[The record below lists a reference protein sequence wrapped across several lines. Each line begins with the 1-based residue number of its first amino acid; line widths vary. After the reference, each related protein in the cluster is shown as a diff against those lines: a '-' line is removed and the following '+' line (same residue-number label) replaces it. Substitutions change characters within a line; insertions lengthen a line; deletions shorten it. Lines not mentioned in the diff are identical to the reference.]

1 MGQPSRFVWHLGLLL
16 AGVLVR
22 HALAAQV
29 ANAGPTPP
37 MYLRASRSA
46 EFSVVKH
53 ASFAPASVAVCEL
66 SVTPGESEGASGAY
80 GTGAATVDKDTVVPE
95 DAAADED
102 WLTGGKD
109 VSRPLASDATGIGLP
124 AGNDD
129 EVPPGASSTGQIVP
143 EADQLQKQDSSEA
156 AASEE
161 ATTGPPAPPPLV
173 SHRGLEFDSVLAR
186 RLLEAAGVDLTVPWR
201 GRIKATRLLPD
212 GDRVTAEAR
221 AAAWGQR
228 PPLEYLPMYWPQGFP
243 EQQLH
248 DFRDELLTQPRLFQG
263 RVNPYALAA
272 ERVAKLDEAAAE
284 RRRAAVALALY
295 AATHRHAAAEDLA
308 WTLFKRPATVFR
320 DALYGVAVTA
330 LERMKPSLTKVSVG
344 EGDVAVDLRVLSYAS
359 HDSASSLREMLIAA
373 ARRGLKAVVVADRNT
388 LAGAR
393 DAENVAY
400 RLKIEGLLPP
410 DFVVIP
416 GQTVNSF
423 SGSVLAVF
431 VRSRVPDGMTAWRT
445 VEEIHQQGGLAIA
458 VHPGH
463 PAQTHVLKLVAF
475 DGYLIQPAF
484 FEMFRTQELMADPE
498 LQEQLP
504 LYGSGARFALGVG
517 CPYSAVETPRH
528 GEEGLRQAMRQG
540 RVYAA
545 SPLFLPYMTAIALKP
560 IGPLMHYLNRYFVAQ
575 EKLHVWVARRLGA
588 QNVRVELSWDRAV
601 REMMGL
607 VELPA
612 HVSRLLDGSSVL
624 LRRPEVLGV
633 SIEYRMFRLAYFP
646 KPRRYLLEM
655 AMTW

>member
-1 MGQPSRFVWHLGLLL
+1 MGQPSKFVWHLGFFL
-16 AGVLVR
+16 AGALAP
-22 HALAAQV
+22 HALASQV
-29 ANAGPTPP
+29 ASDGPSYSLCLTG
-37 MYLRASRSA
+37 LRSA
-46 EFSVVKH
+46 EFFALQH
-53 ASFAPASVAVCEL
+53 AGFALAGVAVSQLPESPEECPAP
-66 SVTPGESEGASGAY
+66 PGGNEASPVGA
-80 GTGAATVDKDTVVPE
+80 DE
-95 DAAADED
+95 DAVAAQDVAADED
-102 WLTGGKD
+102 SFAGGGD
-109 VSRPLASDATGIGLP
+109 VSRPLDHGATVGGSAAENTDGIPPVPNSSG
-124 AGNDD
+124 
-129 EVPPGASSTGQIVP
+129 EVVPG
-143 EADQLQKQDSSEA
+143 DQLQEQGSSGGA
-156 AASEE
+156 GSEE
-161 ATTGPPAPPPLV
+161 PTTGLPPPPPLV
-173 SHRGLEFDSVLAR
+173 SHRGLEFDSLLAR
-186 RLLEAAGVDLTVPWR
+186 KLVEAAGVDLTVPWR
-201 GRIKATRLLPD
+201 GRLKPILLLPD
-212 GDRVTAEAR
+212 GERITAEAR
-221 AAAWGQR
+221 AAAWGQQ

-248 DFRDELLTQPRLFQG
+248 DFRDELLAQPRLFQG
-263 RVNPYALAA
+263 QVNPYALAA
-272 ERVAKLDEAAAE
+272 ERVAKLDEAAGE

-295 AATHRHAAAEDLA
+295 AATHRHAAPEDLA
-308 WTLFKRPATVFR
+308 WTLFKRPATVLR
-320 DALYGVAVTA
+320 DALYGMAVAA
-330 LERMKPSLTKVSVG
+330 LERVKPSLTKVSVG

-400 RLKIEGLLPP
+400 QLKLEGLLPP

-416 GQTVNSF
+416 GQTVSSF

-431 VRSRVPDGMTAWRT
+431 IRSRVPDGMTAWRT

-458 VHPGH
+458 IHPGR
-463 PAQTHVLKLVAF
+463 PGQAHVLKLVPF

-498 LQEQLP
+498 LQQQIP

-545 SPLFLPYMTAIALKP
+545 SPLFLPYMTAVAFKP

-612 HVSRLLDGSSVL
+612 HVKRLVDGTSVL

-633 SIEYRMFRLAYFP
+633 SVEYRMFRLAYFP
-646 KPRRYLLEM
+646 KPRRYVLEM